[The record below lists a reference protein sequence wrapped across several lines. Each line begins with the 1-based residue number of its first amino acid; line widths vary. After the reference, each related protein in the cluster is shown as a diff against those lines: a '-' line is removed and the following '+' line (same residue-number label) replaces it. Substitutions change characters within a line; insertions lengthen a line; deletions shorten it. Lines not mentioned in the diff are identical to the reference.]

1 MSPAHATAQG
11 ERQPRRTATPPPD
24 TAGTDAAEAPA
35 EQRRTADEQR
45 LARLRRARQDVGWAA
60 DARLAEEL
68 TAARRV
74 HLRDTAVAVAD
85 ILSDLARDDDFWAE
99 IDSAQNAATR
109 LSGARLSD
117 VQQIL
122 QSDLT
127 ALLDVMGYTDPPPP
141 PGAEL
146 AVEMQ
151 VAFHAVVFG
160 ADVERDGLVGHRVQ
174 HRMLDYVFHLQR
186 LVREVDAVAQVASE
200 ADGRT
205 RRLVVALRDGV
216 RAIGP
221 AAVAA
226 GVTATLFPPAAV
238 GAAGALAVAGV
249 DAGMK
254 AAVGQGAQLGAAAL
268 MDQALN
274 RGHRTSSPD
283 EAFATVLW
291 PFVGALDT
299 ASLVVEHLLSERT
312 DAALDETRAYV
323 LDAMHWSFELDRAM
337 SRQPGRT
344 WTPSALLAAR
354 AVQRELVALRDWL
367 DDDPDFE
374 VLEDISDRLA
384 RGADLF
390 YRRVA

>member
-1 MSPAHATAQG
+1 MSRAHATAPG
-11 ERQPRRTATPPPD
+11 PRQPKRTTTPP
-24 TAGTDAAEAPA
+24 AGAAALDVAETPA

-45 LARLRRARQDVGWAA
+45 LARLRQARQDVGWAA
-60 DARLAEEL
+60 DARLADEL

-85 ILSDLARDDDFWAE
+85 ILSDLALDGDFWAE
-99 IDSAQNAATR
+99 VNRAQNAVTR
-109 LSGARLSD
+109 LSGARLHD

-160 ADVERDGLVGHRVQ
+160 ADVERGGLVGHRVQ
-174 HRMLDYVFHLQR
+174 HRMLDYVFHLRR
-186 LVREVDAVAQVASE
+186 LVREVDAVAPAPSE
-200 ADGRT
+200 ADRRT
-205 RRLVVALRDGV
+205 RRLVVTLRDGA

-221 AAVAA
+221 AVIAA

-268 MDQALN
+268 MDQALS

-283 EAFATVLW
+283 AAFAAVLS
-291 PFVGALDT
+291 PFIGALDT
-299 ASLVVEHLLSERT
+299 ASLVLEHLLSERT
-312 DAALDETRAYV
+312 DAAADETRAYV
-323 LDAMHWSFELDRAM
+323 LDAMHWSFELDRIM

-374 VLEDISDRLA
+374 VLEDIRDRLV
-384 RGADLF
+384 RGVELI
-390 YRRVA
+390 YRRLS